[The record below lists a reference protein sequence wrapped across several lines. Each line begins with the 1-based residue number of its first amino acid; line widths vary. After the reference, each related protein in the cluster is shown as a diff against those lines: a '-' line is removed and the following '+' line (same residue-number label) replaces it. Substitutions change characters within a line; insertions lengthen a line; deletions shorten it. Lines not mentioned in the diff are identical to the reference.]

1 MRNYQWTANGKFIKN
16 YVENFD
22 QSFSINDASLCID
35 DHCLTK
41 DDINFIKESKDS
53 YDIDEHINSKNIIT
67 LVEVKKYIK
76 NMFKTIYD
84 INDED
89 DKKAK
94 ITNYF
99 SLGWYDNRMGS
110 YERLDNIYYDNI
122 NFLDA
127 YISSDTFQVQSTSLP
142 ESMISDIMNSGNVI
156 LMGDTRKTFKLT
168 DSEVEFVVP
177 LFYFIMHEK
186 YKLMILRVKYNSIF
200 RWKVLLYTDDL
211 IINMM
216 NKFDLNFSNMY
227 EDTLLEIQAISNEL
241 RITSSEFR
249 NLVNAVKQI
258 SITQGNYDYNILKDN
273 LFFKD
278 YTTPLNLE
286 KINDD
291 FFENVL
297 LRFVTL
303 NEYML
308 TQDKIS
314 EIKTRLAVDNV
325 SDYYY
330 RFNFL
335 NTGNDGTVPSTDL
348 NYEYSNIV
356 FYDYTPS
363 PSLPD
368 EVSIIS
374 FVKNENIFLFRFLDT
389 NNSFKWKILYLE
401 DNLF

>member
-1 MRNYQWTANGKFIKN
+1 
-16 YVENFD
+16 
-22 QSFSINDASLCID
+22 
-35 DHCLTK
+35 
-41 DDINFIKESKDS
+41 
-53 YDIDEHINSKNIIT
+53 
-67 LVEVKKYIK
+67 
-76 NMFKTIYD
+76 MFKTIYD

-211 IINMM
+211 IVNMM

-227 EDTLLEIQAISNEL
+227 EGTLLEIQAISNEL

-249 NLVNAVKQI
+249 NLVNAIKQI
-258 SITQGNYDYNILKDN
+258 SLTQGNYDFNILKDN

-278 YTTPLNLE
+278 YTNPLNLE

-363 PSLPD
+363 SSLPD
-368 EVSIIS
+368 EASIVN
-374 FVKNENIFLFRFLDT
+374 FVKNTNIFLFRFLDT